1 MKIEFDDRFTI
12 PVGLLEP
19 GECFYDG
26 DKTKVYMKLRESS
39 DVQYNAVNLYT
50 GVLHDF
56 TDDCEV
62 SKLKAKV
69 VINQ

>member
-1 MKIEFDDRFTI
+1 MRIEFDDRFTI
-12 PVGLLEP
+12 LVELLEP

-26 DKTKVYMKLRESS
+26 DRSDVYMKLRESS

-56 TDDCEV
+56 SDGCEV
-62 SKLKAKV
+62 SKLNAKV